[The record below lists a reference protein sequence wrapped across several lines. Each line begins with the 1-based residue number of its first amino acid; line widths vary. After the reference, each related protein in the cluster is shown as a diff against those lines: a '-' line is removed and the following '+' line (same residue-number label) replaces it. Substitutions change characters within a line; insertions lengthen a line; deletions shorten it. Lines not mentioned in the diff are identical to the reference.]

1 MLLHPALLDSALQGI
16 FLAYCWPGDGSLDQL
31 HVPTGIKS
39 FRVNI
44 GLCKQNLVPG
54 TDVVSCSQLTGNP
67 LATRQLNGDVD
78 IYANDGTGLVQME
91 GIKVVAFAEATA
103 EADRAMFSEHVWG
116 VFSPN
121 CELAM
126 GGARATAEDY
136 EFAYG
141 MERVSI
147 NYMKQL
153 VTLFPESDRKALNL
167 EWHFVCLFEFFS
179 NVLSTVQGG
188 TRQCAGK
195 KWLEDT
201 PADVAGVK
209 AKQVCI

>member
-1 MLLHPALLDSALQGI
+1 M
-16 FLAYCWPGDGSLDQL
+16 
-31 HVPTGIKS
+31 K
-39 FRVNI
+39 
-44 GLCKQNLVPG
+44 
-54 TDVVSCSQLTGNP
+54 
-67 LATRQLNGDVD
+67 
-78 IYANDGTGLVQME
+78 

-103 EADRAMFSEHVWG
+103 EADRVMFSEHVWG

-126 GGARATAEDY
+126 GGARATVEDY

-141 MERVSI
+141 MEKVSI

-188 TRQCAGK
+188 TRQRAQK

-201 PADVAGVK
+201 PANVAGVK
-209 AKQVCI
+209 AK